1 MGTTSRGIVYPDP
14 SGVPSRAALQALAT
28 STDTATGQVAALV
41 GGMKIQAGYTN
52 VSVSGLTGT
61 KTLTYPVA
69 FAGTAIPI
77 AVVANRDDYYA
88 TVGSSNATSCQL
100 TVTSNEHFPETATV
114 AVHWI
119 AIGPP
124 A

>member
-1 MGTTSRGIVYPDP
+1 MGTTSRGIIYPDA
-14 SGVPSRAALQALAT
+14 SGVPSRSALQALAT
-28 STDTATGQVAALV
+28 STDTAIGQVAALV

-77 AVVANRDDYYA
+77 AVAANRADYYA
-88 TVGSSNATSCQL
+88 TVGSANATSCQL
-100 TVTSNEHFPETATV
+100 TVTHYQGSSATTTV

>member
-14 SGVPSRAALQALAT
+14 SGVPSRAALQTVAV
-28 STDTATGQVAALV
+28 TADAAIGQVAALV
-41 GGMKIQAGYTN
+41 GGQKIQAGYTN
-52 VSVSGLTGT
+52 VSVSGMTGT
-61 KTLTYPVA
+61 ITLTYPVA

-77 AVVANRDDYYA
+77 AVVANRSDYYA
-88 TVGSSNATSCQL
+88 TVGSSTATSCQL
-100 TVTSNEHFPETATV
+100 TVRHYRGDPATNTV

>member
-77 AVVANRDDYYA
+77 AVVANRADYYA
-88 TVGSSNATSCQL
+88 TVGPSTATTTQL
-100 TVTSNEHFPETATV
+100 SVTHYRGTAASTTV